1 MTGAQLDKIVD
12 EQIEHI
18 RNTLKTKQAE
28 YATADRL
35 YNFRKGAQI
44 NGGTPEAAC
53 WGYMLKHLVS
63 IHDIATGVRNT
74 TEAQLD
80 EKIGDTI
87 NYLILLKAIVRERLM
102 SEPKCANTK
111 EGV

>member
-18 RNTLKTKQAE
+18 RKSLKAKQEE
-28 YATADRL
+28 YATGDRL

-44 NGGTPEAAC
+44 TGTTPESTC

-63 IHDIATGVRNT
+63 IHDIANGVRTTNT
-74 TEAQLD
+74 EQLD

-87 NYLILLKAIVRERLM
+87 NYLILLKAIIREKL
-102 SEPKCANTK
+102 EQQPCKK